1 MPDLHPQLLHVE
13 TPTHGRV
20 LYDDTAGSAAGLLVV
35 LHGYG
40 QSAADAFADV
50 GLIPGIERWRVVA
63 PQALHRFY
71 TRDQQKVVASWMTRE
86 DREKAIADNIEY
98 VSRVIDCIGSGGAP
112 VVFTGFSQGASMAY
126 RAALLGR
133 HPAAAVIAL
142 GGDIP
147 PEVRTHTE
155 TGGATAPW
163 PAVLIGA
170 GVRDQWFSERLGGDL
185 AFLTAHHITHEVIRF
200 DGAHEWTTEFGAAAG
215 RWLSGIA

>member
-1 MPDLHPQLLHVE
+1 MPDLHPQLLHLE

-20 LYDDTAGSAAGLLVV
+20 LYDDTAGVPAGLIVA

-50 GLIPGIERWRVVA
+50 GLIAGIERWRVVA

-86 DREKAIADNIEY
+86 DRERAIADNIEY
-98 VSRVIDCIGSGGAP
+98 VGRVIDRVGIGGAP
-112 VVFTGFSQGASMAY
+112 VVFAGFSQGASMAY

-147 PEVRTHTE
+147 PDVRAHTE
-155 TGGATAPW
+155 TGGATSLW
-163 PAVLIGA
+163 PAGTDRR
-170 GVRDQWFSERLGGDL
+170 GCS
-185 AFLTAHHITHEVIRF
+185 
-200 DGAHEWTTEFGAAAG
+200 
-215 RWLSGIA
+215 